1 MNEAA
6 VVLVRAIIA
15 FGSLLIFA
23 RMLGKQQV
31 SQITFFDYILG
42 ITIGSIAASLTTDMN
57 SRAWTHW
64 IGLIAWTVMVLL
76 LQKITIKWRK
86 ASIYLDGEAVIVVKD
101 GQIMEEVMSKL
112 RYRITDLQEQLRE
125 KGVFDLHEVEFAI
138 LERDGKLS
146 VAKKSEYQPVTPK
159 DLKLQTSYKGLGIE
173 LIYDGEVVEQN
184 LKQLGHDHDWLNEK
198 LKTAGYSSPSEV
210 FLAILET
217 NGSLFIDGYRD
228 SIHSSVEISDYDGLR

>member
-6 VVLVRAIIA
+6 VVLVRAVIS

-42 ITIGSIAASLTTDMN
+42 ITIGSIAANLTTDLT

-64 IGLIAWTVMVLL
+64 VGLAAWALMVFF
-76 LQKITIKWRK
+76 LQKVTLKWRK
-86 ASIYLDGEAVIVVKD
+86 ASIYLDEEPVIVIMNGK
-101 GQIMEEVMSKL
+101 IMEDVMHKL
-112 RYRITDLQEQLRE
+112 RYQISDLQEQLRE
-125 KGVFDLHEVEFAI
+125 AGVFDINEVEYAI

-146 VAKKSEYQPVTPK
+146 VLKKSQYLPITADDLQIQTP
-159 DLKLQTSYKGLGIE
+159 YKGLGTE

-184 LKQLGHDHDWLNEK
+184 LKFVNHDHHWLDK
-198 LKTAGYSSPSEV
+198 QLQAFGYQSPSQV
-210 FLAILET
+210 FLAVLSPTGE
-217 NGSLFIDGYRD
+217 LFIDGYRD
-228 SIHSSVEISDYDGLR
+228 NLKKYVDISDYDGLR